1 MAASSRLRVVVGSC
15 SPCLG
20 AGALE
25 AARAMRNVFGE
36 RCAMEP
42 TMCVLRTGHG
52 VASFGSVALPD
63 SVAEPLLRT
72 VMDLDAVIAG
82 RAPSVA
88 GGAARASA
96 QL

>member
-1 MAASSRLRVVVGSC
+1 MLVAAVARALALGVLLVGLVMESSPRVAGGSC
-15 SPCLG
+15 DR
-20 AGALE
+20 
-25 AARAMRNVFGE
+25 ARAIVIR
-36 RCAMEP
+36 
-42 TMCVLRTGHG
+42 
-52 VASFGSVALPD
+52 SVALPD

-72 VMDLDAVIAG
+72 VTDLDAVIAG